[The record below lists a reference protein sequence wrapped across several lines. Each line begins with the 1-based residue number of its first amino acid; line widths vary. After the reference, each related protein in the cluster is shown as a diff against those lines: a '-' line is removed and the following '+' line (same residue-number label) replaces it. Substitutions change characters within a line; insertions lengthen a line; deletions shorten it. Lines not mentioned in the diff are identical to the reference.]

1 MLLDCLNRISAG
13 VGALVNMTILF
24 RASIKEIRKALLKRM
39 VDDDMK
45 KIFRNSCFLIL
56 ASKGLAIASPW
67 FLKGVVDTM
76 SLGGALDLNSLWL
89 GIGAFG
95 ITRLLSTASQEYRMF
110 MIADFIQRGIRR
122 ISFDAF
128 KHLHAL
134 DLNFHKTSS
143 KNTVF
148 AINRALR
155 SIESALRFSLGFF
168 TPVAVEFLMLCG
180 MLHFYCGPKYL
191 GNMILTLA
199 AYTYYS
205 KTVSANRRVWIREQ
219 KDAEKKSEF
228 TLNESI
234 MNYETVKAFN
244 NEKYEEKRY
253 TGLLDNLK
261 KCAMLVQKSL
271 SELNTGQAIIFT
283 TGLTLNLFL
292 ASADVVSGAMTPGDF
307 VLI

>member
-1 MLLDCLNRISAG
+1 M
-13 VGALVNMTILF
+13 
-24 RASIKEIRKALLKRM
+24 KRM
-39 VDDDMK
+39 MDDDMK
-45 KIFRNSCFLIL
+45 RILRNSCFLIA

-76 SLGGALDLNSLWL
+76 SLGGALDLNTVWM

-95 ITRLLSTASQEYRMF
+95 LTRLLSTASQEWRMY
-110 MIADFIQRGIRR
+110 MVADFIQRGIRK

-128 KHLHAL
+128 THLHAL

-168 TPVAVEFLMLCG
+168 TPVAVEFFMLCG
-180 MLHFYCGPKYL
+180 MLQFYCGPKYL

-205 KTVSANRRVWIREQ
+205 KTFSAKRRVQIRER
-219 KDAEKKSEF
+219 KDAEKKAEF
-228 TLNESI
+228 ALNESI
-234 MNYETVKAFN
+234 MNYETVKAFT
-244 NEKYEEKRY
+244 NEKLEETRFSK
-253 TGLLDNLK
+253 LLNDLR
-261 KCAMLVQKSL
+261 KCAMTVQ
-271 SELNTGQAIIFT
+271 
-283 TGLTLNLFL
+283 
-292 ASADVVSGAMTPGDF
+292 
-307 VLI
+307 